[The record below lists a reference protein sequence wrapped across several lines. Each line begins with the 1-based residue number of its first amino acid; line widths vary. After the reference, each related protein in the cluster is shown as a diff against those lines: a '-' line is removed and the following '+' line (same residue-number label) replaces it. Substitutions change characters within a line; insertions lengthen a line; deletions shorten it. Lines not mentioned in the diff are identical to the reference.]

1 TGNWLQNCNVETSKK
16 TVTTHYP
23 DYKEFYCNSPKQD
36 NFSSCTITRDFSV
49 PVYISGGN
57 GDMSMCGD
65 NCVRIWFGRRDDNY
79 WSDGVFDN
87 ELTLKFHPDA
97 KLASAKIV
105 NAEWDDHMRV
115 TLDGT
120 QIFAHID
127 GAYRESDYPAPKGSW
142 ELKKSWKLDKV
153 YDVTEKVR
161 KSVYE
166 EPDREVTM
174 ASRVWVGGG

>member
-1 TGNWLQNCNVETSKK
+1 MTSLFLYTFQAETETCRCAAIIVCVYGLVAVMTTTG
-16 TVTTHYP
+16 VT
-23 DYKEFYCNSPKQD
+23 
-36 NFSSCTITRDFSV
+36 
-49 PVYISGGN
+49 
-57 GDMSMCGD
+57 
-65 NCVRIWFGRRDDNY
+65 
-79 WSDGVFDN
+79 GVFDN

-142 ELKKSWKLDKV
+142 ELKNRGNSTK
-153 YDVTEKVR
+153 Y
-161 KSVYE
+161 
-166 EPDREVTM
+166 TM
-174 ASRVWVGGG
+174 

>member
-1 TGNWLQNCNVETSKK
+1 MLLLVLETGFRTVMFNLPKK

-36 NFSSCTITRDFSV
+36 NSLSSCTITRDFSV

-87 ELTLKFHPDA
+87 ELTLI
-97 KLASAKIV
+97 S
-105 NAEWDDHMRV
+105 MRMQNWPQQRLLTRSGMT
-115 TLDGT
+115 TL
-120 QIFAHID
+120 
-127 GAYRESDYPAPKGSW
+127 R
-142 ELKKSWKLDKV
+142 
-153 YDVTEKVR
+153 
-161 KSVYE
+161 
-166 EPDREVTM
+166 
-174 ASRVWVGGG
+174 